1 MYVEDEVNVA
11 LCVEEEAILEDAFM
25 VGRKVSVEMRS
36 GKVKDLPPPPITR
49 VEVERSP
56 FRKAFECSQKVELNG
71 MLGVGCFKMIYMNA
85 VPREMNIVESRW
97 AHSCKCDEWGNN
109 VKS

>member
-25 VGRKVSVEMRS
+25 VGRKASMEMRS
-36 GKVKDLPPPPITR
+36 RKVKDPPPLPIAR

-56 FRKAFECSQKVELNG
+56 FRKAFECSQKVKLNG
-71 MLGVGCFKMIYMNA
+71 LLGC
-85 VPREMNIVESRW
+85 
-97 AHSCKCDEWGNN
+97 
-109 VKS
+109 